1 MNSYRTVTK
10 LASPRLSQDLDYVVS
25 IYHNGK
31 FKFAYRYQ
39 DWTKEAVAKEIPL
52 LENRFAYSSGYLV
65 KW

>member
-10 LASPRLSQDLDYVVS
+10 LAFPKSSKELDYVVH

-31 FKFAYRYQ
+31 FKFAYRYEN
-39 DWTKEAVAKEIPL
+39 WTKEAVSKEISL
-52 LENRFAYSSGYLV
+52 LENRFAHSNGFIV

>member
-10 LASPRLSQDLDYVVS
+10 LASPRPSKELDYVVS

-31 FKFAYRYQ
+31 FKFAYRYE
-39 DWTKEAVAKEIPL
+39 DWTKEAVANEIPL
-52 LENRFAYSSGYLV
+52 LENRFGYASGYLV